1 MQNDLDNLTGSFGG
15 WRRCSLVT
23 DPGGYAPRS
32 RLASRQNPG
41 VLLSKSF
48 RIGSFRSSGFTLIEL
63 LVVIAIIAI
72 LAALLLPALSKAK
85 ARAKATEC
93 VSNSRQL
100 GVAFLLYAGDNAEH
114 LPNLY
119 TKAWLGASAGPEPGG
134 NWWFQTLS
142 KDRYIT
148 ANSISNNIWRCP
160 AVKETDIQ
168 VIFGA
173 RWEGYGPVEGTIIRY
188 AFLDAGGVGPLGSR
202 RLTDL
207 HRPSQLWL
215 MGDTGIPKNPNSV
228 PQAGYLTEIVT
239 FAPDPQSGWKLC
251 VPQKQPAC
259 RHNLKAGVTFA
270 DGHVELWKYLDFR
283 NDKEDIFGVNS
294 L

>member
-1 MQNDLDNLTGSFGG
+1 MDSVDSRKFRTG
-15 WRRCSLVT
+15 
-23 DPGGYAPRS
+23 
-32 RLASRQNPG
+32 
-41 VLLSKSF
+41 
-48 RIGSFRSSGFTLIEL
+48 GFTLIEL

-72 LAALLLPALSKAK
+72 LAALLLPALSEAK
-85 ARAKATEC
+85 QRAKATEC
-93 VSNSRQL
+93 VNNSRQL
-100 GVAFLLYAGDNAEH
+100 GLAFLLYAGDNAEH

-119 TKAWLGASAGPEPGG
+119 TKSWLGANAGAEPGG
-134 NWWFQTLS
+134 DWWFQTLS
-142 KDRYIT
+142 KGKYIT
-148 ANSISNNIWRCP
+148 ANSMSNNVWRCP
-160 AVKETDIQ
+160 AVKEADIQ
-168 VIFGA
+168 VIFGV

-188 AFLDAGGVGPLGSR
+188 AFLDAGGVDPLGSR

-215 MGDTGIPKNPNSV
+215 MGDTGIPRNPERV

-239 FAPDPQSGWKLC
+239 FAPDPQSGWTLD

-283 NDKEDIFGVNS
+283 KDKNDIFGVNS

>member
-1 MQNDLDNLTGSFGG
+1 MRNTLDNLTGCFGG
-15 WRRCSLVT
+15 RR
-23 DPGGYAPRS
+23 RS
-32 RLASRQNPG
+32 RSR
-41 VLLSKSF
+41 
-48 RIGSFRSSGFTLIEL
+48 GFTLIEL

-85 ARAKATEC
+85 EKAKAAEC

-100 GVAFLLYAGDNAEH
+100 GLAFLLYAGDNVEH

-119 TKAWLGASAGPEPGG
+119 TKAWLGANTGPEPGG
-134 NWWFQTLS
+134 YWWFQTLS
-142 KDRYIT
+142 NGKYIT

-160 AVKETDIQ
+160 AVKDADIQ

-215 MGDTGIPKNPNSV
+215 MGDTGIPKNPNHV

-239 FAPDPQSGWKLC
+239 FAPDPQTGWTLC

-259 RHNLKAGVTFA
+259 RHNLRAGVTFA
-270 DGHVELWKYLDFR
+270 EGHVEMWKYLDFR
-283 NDKEDIFGVNS
+283 NDKDDIFGVNS

>member
-1 MQNDLDNLTGSFGG
+1 MWKRGAGADTAPAGFMVSGNS
-15 WRRCSLVT
+15 RRLR
-23 DPGGYAPRS
+23 P
-32 RLASRQNPG
+32 
-41 VLLSKSF
+41 
-48 RIGSFRSSGFTLIEL
+48 SGFTLIEL

-72 LAALLLPALSKAK
+72 LAALLLPTLSKAK
-85 ARAKATEC
+85 EKAKATGC

-100 GVAFLLYAGDNAEH
+100 GLAFLLYAGDNEEH

-119 TKAWLGASAGPEPGG
+119 TKAWLGAGAGAEPGG
-134 NWWFQTLS
+134 DWWFQTLS
-142 KDRYIT
+142 KGRYIT
-148 ANSISNNIWRCP
+148 ANSISNNVWRCP

-207 HRPSQLWL
+207 RRPSQLWL
-215 MGDTGIPKNPNSV
+215 MGDTGIPKNPDKV

-239 FAPDPQSGWKLC
+239 FAPDPQTGWRLDT
-251 VPQKQPAC
+251 PQKQPAC
-259 RHNLKAGVTFA
+259 RHNLRGGVTFA
-270 DGHVELWKYLDFR
+270 DGHVEVWKYLDFR
-283 NDKEDIFGVNS
+283 NNKNDVFGENS